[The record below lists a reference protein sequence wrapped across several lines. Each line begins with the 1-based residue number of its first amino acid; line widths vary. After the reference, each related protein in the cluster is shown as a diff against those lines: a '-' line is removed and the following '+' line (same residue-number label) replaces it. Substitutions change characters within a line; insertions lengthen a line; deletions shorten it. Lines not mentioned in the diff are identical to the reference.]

1 MPLNLFGAFGDSIY
15 SRVKWDE
22 EMKRLN
28 IVIGAMICVLF
39 VLPFFSSY
47 AAEKQPPP
55 TAAPPTATGKPPQ
68 AAPALPDLIVE
79 RVWLDDE
86 GFINFQLKNAAQV
99 EIPDKEHQRG
109 MVRVTY
115 GKNHADFSFRKTLKK
130 RPAVDPKGLLKKPG
144 GVVQYNTQI
153 RVKERLTVKVL
164 VDSTKRI
171 AEADEQNNLSTP
183 LMLVPGAVALK
194 GVKEDITEKMGPK
207 PEPGVLESVTKKEL
221 RPLERGLQVT
231 KPNTGGERWLT
242 GGIYDIRWE
251 GGQRG
256 EHVKIELWKGDR
268 MERVID
274 DSVSNYGIY
283 EWQIPDDLEEGD
295 DYRVRVE
302 RTADWSRESDASDRV
317 FRILRW
323 EGPRTIRVYFPTEGE
338 TFSLNRPFNIYWHAC
353 GIGDHV
359 RIYLVNASGPQAGMI
374 NRTIDDMADNSENAY
389 DAHSYTGKY
398 LLTLRDLNTSYRYK
412 IRVAGRGAH
421 TSTVGESGSFSV
433 EPDIRVPFPGTY
445 DVTIPILLPESGYG
459 VWDAEC
465 RYYESRTN
473 SVWPRAGDLL
483 SYEYFE
489 CYSALHGFM
498 GFDLSGIPRHA
509 QIATATLHISDYSI
523 GNRPFETLGTFSI
536 YSITTCNYP
545 PDSLAGE
552 GYGHLVSSRNGPP
565 NHPIAVTE
573 EVRVAFNTDS
583 RLFRV
588 QLQFENTSGHDDHDD
603 YIQFHSG
610 CFLRVTYVIEY

>member
-1 MPLNLFGAFGDSIY
+1 MPLNLFGAFEDLIY
-15 SRVKWDE
+15 SKVKGDE
-22 EMKRLN
+22 EMKRLQA
-28 IVIGAMICVLF
+28 IAIGAMICVLF

-47 AAEKQPPP
+47 ATEKQPPP
-55 TAAPPTATGKPPQ
+55 TAAPPKATGKPPQ

-86 GFINFQLKNAAQV
+86 GFINFQLKNAGQV
-99 EIPDKEHQRG
+99 EIPNKEHQLG

-115 GKNHADFSFRKTLKK
+115 GKDHADFSFRKTLKK
-130 RPAVDPKGLLKKPG
+130 RPPVDPKGLLKKPG
-144 GVVQYNTQI
+144 GIVQYNTQI
-153 RVKERLTVKVL
+153 RVEERLTVKVL

-183 LMLVPGAVALK
+183 QGLKPSAVALK
-194 GVKEDITEKMGPK
+194 GVKEDIAKKMRPK
-207 PEPGVLESVTKKEL
+207 PEAGVLESVKEKEG
-221 RPLERGLQVT
+221 RPLALSLQVT
-231 KPNTGGERWLT
+231 KPNGRERWLT
-242 GGIYDIRWE
+242 GGIYHIRWE
-251 GGQRG
+251 GGERWD
-256 EHVKIELWKGDR
+256 EVKIELWKGDR
-268 MERVID
+268 RERVID
-274 DSVSNYGIY
+274 ESVSNFGIY

-323 EGPRTIRVYFPTEGE
+323 EGPRTIRVYFPTGGE
-338 TFSLNRPFNIYWHAC
+338 TFSLNRPFNIYWYAC

-374 NRTIDDMADNSENAY
+374 NRTIDDMADNSEKAY
-389 DAHSYTGKY
+389 DAYSYTGKY
-398 LLTLRDLNTSYRYK
+398 LLTLRDLNTFYRYK

-421 TSTVGESGSFSV
+421 TSTVDESGSFSV

-459 VWDAEC
+459 VYDDSGF
-465 RYYESRTN
+465 YESSTN
-473 SVWPRAGDLL
+473 SVWPKAGDL
-483 SYEYFE
+483 SNEYFE
-489 CYSALHGFM
+489 YYNALHGFM

-523 GNRPFETLGTFSI
+523 SNRPFETLGTFSI
-536 YSITTCNYP
+536 YTNSNMCNYP
-545 PDSLAGE
+545 PCE
-552 GYGHLVSSRNGPP
+552 GGVLVSSRNGPP

-573 EVRVAFNTDS
+573 RVQFANNTDS
-583 RLFRV
+583 RMFRV
-588 QLQFENTSGHDDHDD
+588 QLQFENTSDNDDHDD